1 MHPPGYLFAL
11 LHPITY
17 GLQYILLDALTGVC
31 CCLPDLLAYL
41 LTWPYHNIVTAFLVL
56 SDRRLLCRCMG
67 GFPIKNTIAAT
78 REKYFEK
85 LQFPY

>member
-31 CCLPDLLAYL
+31 GGLPDLLAYL
-41 LTWPYHNIVTAFLVL
+41 LAGPYHNIVPALLVL
-56 SDRRLLCRCMG
+56 SDRCFLCLCAGSHAITSEIMI
-67 GFPIKNTIAAT
+67 P
-78 REKYFEK
+78 
-85 LQFPY
+85 